1 MDMRQLLVVLPLF
14 MLLAWAATIDIR
26 SRRIPNWI
34 TLVLMISGLLQNGF
48 SQGSISL
55 GQSWGGLGLGFTLT
69 FILFAL
75 GAMGG
80 GDVKLFAGIGAW
92 VGPARITEIFAAA
105 ALAGMVIVLY
115 QALRQRRVTSLM
127 RNSAVIV
134 LNAASGDL
142 SCPKE
147 TDAKTPAEE
156 RLPYAVPT
164 LIATFLVMFSGRRWL

>member
-1 MDMRQLLVVLPLF
+1 MDMRQMLVILPLL
-14 MLLAWAATIDIR
+14 MLLAWAAAIDIR

-34 TLVLMISGLLQNGF
+34 TLVLMISGLLQNAF
-48 SQGSISL
+48 LQGPVSP
-55 GQSWGGLGLGFTLT
+55 GQSWGGLATGVALT

-92 VGPARITEIFAAA
+92 VGPVTIVEIFAAE
-105 ALAGMVIVLY
+105 ALVGMVIVIW
-115 QALRQRRVTSLM
+115 QALRERRVASLM

-142 SCPKE
+142 TCPKE
-147 TDAKTPAEE
+147 PEAKTNRQ

-164 LIATFLVMFSGRRWL
+164 FIATLLIVFSGRRWL